1 MMYKTQQFLVFVV
14 TAILSV
20 LFVVDAVAQVGV
32 FTKEDLI
39 AYTSLWQGKRFPDGR
54 PKVSDEILERMKEVP
69 IDDAMDYIRSEHG
82 HENQFEGG
90 IWYRSHDNPIMV
102 GRAVT
107 AYYMPIRPDVDAV
120 NKERYKNIVKGGGY
134 ISPIVNTLVDGD
146 VVVVDMF
153 GKIEN
158 GPVAGESVGLEMRKR
173 GCRGLIVNGGGH
185 DATGIRRKIKGFNSI
200 CRGWTATHQK
210 GVMLM
215 GLNTP
220 INLGSVTVLPG
231 DVVLTGIEG
240 ILIIPSHLAEGVVNY
255 YDEISKKM

>member
-1 MMYKTQQFLVFVV
+1 MRFNTQPFLVLVV
-14 TAILSV
+14 TAILSGLLAV
-20 LFVVDAVAQVGV
+20 GAVAQVGV

-39 AYTSLWQGKRFPDGR
+39 AYTPLWQGERFPDGR
-54 PKVSDEILERMKEVP
+54 PKVSDEILERMEEVP
-69 IDDAMDYIRSEHG
+69 IDDAMDYIRSKHG
-82 HENQFEGG
+82 YENQFEGG
-90 IWYRSHDNPIMV
+90 IWFRSHDNPVMV

-120 NKERYKNIVKGGGY
+120 NKERYKKIVKGGGN

-153 GKIEN
+153 GKIKN
-158 GPVAGESVGLEMRKR
+158 GPVAGESVGLNMRER

-185 DATGIRRKIKGFNSI
+185 DATGMRRKIKDFNSI
-200 CRGWTATHQK
+200 CRGWTASHQS

-220 INLGSVTVLPG
+220 VNLGSVTVLPG
-231 DVVLTGIEG
+231 DIVLTGVEG

-255 YDEISKKM
+255 YDEISK